1 MTLIDLPD
9 EARIEEA
16 MMTILFCFA
25 FYSPAAS
32 TAEEVHLVCW
42 DNAGRKEDCRAKER
56 TIEEQKNN
64 EVVLENG
71 EILIN
76 FTLYS
81 SMIKN
86 NKQHNE

>member
-1 MTLIDLPD
+1 MP
-9 EARIEEA
+9 EEKETVA
-16 MMTILFCFA
+16 QRSKTI
-25 FYSPAAS
+25 
-32 TAEEVHLVCW
+32 
-42 DNAGRKEDCRAKER
+42 GER
-56 TIEEQKNN
+56 KNN